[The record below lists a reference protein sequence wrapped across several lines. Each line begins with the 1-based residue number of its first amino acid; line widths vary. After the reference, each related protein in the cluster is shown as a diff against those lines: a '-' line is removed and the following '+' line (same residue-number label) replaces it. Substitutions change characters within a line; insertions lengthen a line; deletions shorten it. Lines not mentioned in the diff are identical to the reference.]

1 MTGAEG
7 ECGLSAKAH
16 WHLTGLTL
24 QEDSCPQFLDP
35 SPLVIPMNHETEVA
49 FQGKNLD
56 TVQVGLPQRPPTSRC
71 PELSGLPP
79 TPTPRPRHRAK
90 PLKSLLIEHS
100 AGGRRRRRGPGPRG
114 GSLTSLENSQRG
126 GGPGG

>member
-56 TVQVGLPQRPPTSRC
+56 TVQVGLPQRPPHKPVPRALGPSSHPHPPAPAQGSA
-71 PELSGLPP
+71 PEVLAHRTQCWGQKEAERSGASWGLSD
-79 TPTPRPRHRAK
+79 K
-90 PLKSLLIEHS
+90 P
-100 AGGRRRRRGPGPRG
+100 
-114 GSLTSLENSQRG
+114 
-126 GGPGG
+126 